1 MAGFP
6 SGHEMLNV
14 LKGVHTG
21 TEENRQIMQSV
32 DNWQEREHSGQGPWK
47 TAHFTTIKEI
57 HAENKVSVLI

>member
-1 MAGFP
+1 
-6 SGHEMLNV
+6 MLNV